1 MIFRSQQAELHL
13 PNTDLA
19 SLALSRAEEL
29 NSKPALI
36 DGTTG
41 DTLSFGEL
49 KQKVD
54 HIATGLALRGF
65 KKGDV
70 LAIFCPNVPEYAIAY
85 LAVAKIGGI
94 NTTVNSLYSTEDL
107 IHQFTDS
114 GARFLLTIPAFL
126 DRARPAAAACGI
138 EEIFVLGEA
147 ENTTPF
153 QQLLQND
160 GSVPPKVGIDASK
173 DLVALPYS
181 SGTTGLSLT

>member
-1 MIFRSQQAELHL
+1 LIFRSQQAELHL